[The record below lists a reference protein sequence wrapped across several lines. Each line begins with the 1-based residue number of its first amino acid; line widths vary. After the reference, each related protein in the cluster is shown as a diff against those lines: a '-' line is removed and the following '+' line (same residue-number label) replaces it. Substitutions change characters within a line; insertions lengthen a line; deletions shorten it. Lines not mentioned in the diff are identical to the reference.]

1 MTFEG
6 WIFLIV
12 SWGTIIFL
20 TIYCF
25 VKVLVVTK
33 KDDKVGQEK
42 EQNSKK
48 DGSTERIN

>member
-33 KDDKVGQEK
+33 KDGKNTEEK
-42 EQNSKK
+42 KQDPEKNR
-48 DGSTERIN
+48 STERI